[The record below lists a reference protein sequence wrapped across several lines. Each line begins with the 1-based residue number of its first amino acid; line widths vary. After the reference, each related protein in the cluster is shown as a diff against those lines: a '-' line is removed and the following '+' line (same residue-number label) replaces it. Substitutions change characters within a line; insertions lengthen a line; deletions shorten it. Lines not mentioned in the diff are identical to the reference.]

1 MHIRYIIIV
10 ILHIYLRK
18 KNIKIINYN
27 NKSKLMKHLIETTDL
42 SSLGFAEYDRLI
54 LNSAKNEIVYRGGV
68 KYEVIPD
75 EYIYNEADNKYY
87 QKIVGYGKPIKINS
101 TVDLNSQWV
110 SDTEDSNYKYFKSNS
125 NVGVNNSYSQ
135 CKVTWSNLTSITFKY
150 MSSSEIVYDYLC
162 IGKLD
167 GEKFTARPSDGG
179 SNVYLS
185 TKDKESGTYYEF
197 TIECDEGEHHIWFC
211 YRKDSSGNEGE
222 DRGFI
227 GVPKSVVSVL
237 DIKQGSELP
246 MEYKYG
252 GVSAEGGKTYDINY
266 NSVTLP
272 NGTDIVP
279 SYEDYTKTEKAINT
293 EYVDLGLKSGTLW
306 AKCNIGATSE
316 TDYGVYFQWGETS
329 GISGSLLGK
338 YSDENYTWA
347 SYTHCNGTANTLTKY
362 NTSTSYGENP
372 DKITTLELVDD
383 AATQIMGGNWR
394 MPTPTEYQTLYNE
407 TLWVWCPGGNV
418 GIKKTDESGNESIEY
433 IAYPTGFFV
442 FKTESDKDKKQRG
455 TFTKDKNNNLTG
467 YTATSGTVYY
477 PGAHEV
483 TEGDVTSIADGDIHI
498 FFPVSGYVY
507 GTGVNDGDSRG
518 YYWSSSLSPY
528 NSSYGFHLHFNSG
541 LIRPQNDDK
550 RCYGFC
556 VRSVLENLS

>member
-1 MHIRYIIIV
+1 
-10 ILHIYLRK
+10 
-18 KNIKIINYN
+18 
-27 NKSKLMKHLIETTDL
+27 MKHLIETTDL

-54 LNSAKNEIVYRGGV
+54 LDSTKNEIVYRGGV
-68 KYEVIPD
+68 KYEIIPD
-75 EYIYNEADNKYY
+75 QYIYNETDNKYY
-87 QKIVGYGKPIKINS
+87 QKLVAYGEPIEINDI
-101 TVDLNSQWV
+101 DLNSEWV
-110 SDTEDSNYKYFKSNS
+110 SDTEDDEYRYFKSNS
-125 NVGVNNSYSQ
+125 NVGVDSSYSQ

-167 GEKFTARPSDGG
+167 GEKFTAQPSDGS

-185 TKDKESGTYYEF
+185 TKGKESGTYYEF

-211 YRKDSSGNEGE
+211 YRKDGSGNEGE

-246 MEYKYG
+246 MEYKSG
-252 GVSAEGGKTYDINY
+252 GVSAEGGKTYDINCK
-266 NSVTLP
+266 SVILP
-272 NGTDIVP
+272 NGSYIVT

-293 EYVDLGLKSGTLW
+293 EYVDLGLKSRLKW

-316 TDYGVYFQWGETS
+316 TDYGIFFQWGETS
-329 GISGSLLGK
+329 GVSGSLVGK
-338 YSDENYTWA
+338 YSDENYSWA

-362 NTSTSYGENP
+362 NNNPSHGENP
-372 DKITTLELVDD
+372 DNITTLESVDD

-394 MPTPTEYQTLYNE
+394 MPTAAEYQTLRNE

-433 IAYPTGFFV
+433 IAYPTGYFV
-442 FKTESDKDKKQRG
+442 FKTESDKDKKQMG
-455 TFTKDKNNNLTG
+455 TFTTDEKGNLTA
-467 YTATSGTVYY
+467 YTATSRTVYY

-483 TEGDVTSIADGDIHI
+483 KEGNITSIADGDTHI
-498 FFPVSGYVY
+498 FFPASGIAD
-507 GTGVNDGDSRG
+507 GTGVNYRGSRG
-518 YYWSSSLSPY
+518 YCWSSSLSPSDSGNGLY
-528 NSSYGFHLHFNSG
+528 LYFSSGVIDPRNSSSRY
-541 LIRPQNDDK
+541 
-550 RCYGFC
+550 YGFC
-556 VRSVLENLS
+556 VRSVLGNLS

>member
-1 MHIRYIIIV
+1 
-10 ILHIYLRK
+10 
-18 KNIKIINYN
+18 
-27 NKSKLMKHLIETTDL
+27 MKHLIETTDL

-54 LNSAKNEIVYRGGV
+54 LDSTKNEIVYRGGV
-68 KYEVIPD
+68 TYELIPD
-75 EYIYNEADNKYY
+75 SYIYNEADNKYY

-167 GEKFTARPSDGG
+167 GEKFTAQPSAES

-185 TKDKESGTYYEF
+185 TKGKTSGEYYEF
-197 TIECDEGEHHIWFC
+197 TIKCDKGEHHIWFC
-211 YRKDSSGNEGE
+211 YQKDSGGNEGE

-246 MEYKYG
+246 TEYKFG
-252 GVSAEGGKTYDINY
+252 GISAEGGKTYDIYVN
-266 NSVTLP
+266 NVTVP
-272 NGTDIVP
+272 NGSIVTDYKNV
-279 SYEDYTKTEKAINT
+279 EKTEKAINT
-293 EYVDLGLKSGTLW
+293 EYVDLGLESGTLW

-316 TDYGVYFQWGETS
+316 TDYGIYFQWGETS
-329 GISGSLLGK
+329 GVSGSLVGK

-347 SYTHCNGTANTLTKY
+347 SYTHCNGTENTLTKY
-362 NTSTSYGENP
+362 NTSTPYGENP
-372 DKITTLELVDD
+372 DNITTLEPADD

-433 IAYPTGFFV
+433 IAYPTGYFV
-442 FKTESDKDKKQRG
+442 FKTNSDKKQMG
-455 TFTKDKNNNLTG
+455 TFTTDENNNLTG
-467 YTATSGTVYY
+467 YTGTNDTVYY

-483 TEGDVTSIADGDIHI
+483 TEGNITSIADGDTHI
-498 FFPVSGYVY
+498 FFPASGIAT
-507 GTGVNDGDSRG
+507 GTGVYDRGSRG
-518 YYWSSSLSPY
+518 GYWSSSLHPSD
-528 NSSYGFHLHFNSG
+528 SYYGLYLDFDSG
-541 LIRPQNDDK
+541 LINPQNNLY
-550 RCYGFC
+550 RYLGFC
-556 VRSVLENLS
+556 VRSVLGNLS